1 MALKYWWLL
10 PLGLAAL
17 AAVAVLLWRR
27 QDAGAPHSPVAHAER
42 LTELP
47 AYKHAL
53 ASYRRRLVA
62 AVVALAVLAVS
73 LLVAAARPVSESS
86 TIPEQFN
93 RDIMLCLDVS
103 GSMLDT
109 DEAIIGVFSQL
120 VGKFQGERIAMTIFD
135 SSAVMVFPLTDDYEF
150 VAGELAAA
158 TKALGSA
165 DIAIDYLAG
174 THEAD
179 GSSLIG
185 DGLASCVKGFPAAE
199 NAAAKG
205 GVGDSATGEKAR
217 SRSII
222 FATDNMLAGRPL
234 FTLEQATVL
243 AKTANA
249 RVYAFNPNDYGSSD
263 YGSNEFGMFPLF
275 GDAAGGLKKTAAAT
289 GGAYYALES
298 EEAVPSIVEKVQA
311 TEASRLLGAPHK
323 TIVDYPGVPLG
334 VAVLALLALT
344 LLSVPTSATSRAASS
359 AAAWVRRVRP

>member
-10 PLGLAAL
+10 PLGLAAV
-17 AAVAVLLWRR
+17 AAVVILLWRR
-27 QDAGAPHSPVAHAER
+27 QGIVISPTPVAHAER

-47 AYKHAL
+47 AYKQAL
-53 ASYRRRLVA
+53 ASYRKRLVA

-86 TIPEQFN
+86 TVPEQFN

-109 DEAIIGVFSQL
+109 DVAIMGVFSQL

-199 NAAAKG
+199 NTAAKSA
-205 GVGDSATGEKAR
+205 VGDNSAAEKGR

-222 FATDNMLAGRPL
+222 LATDNMLAGRPL
-234 FTLEQATVL
+234 FTLEQATEL
-243 AKTANA
+243 AKTANT

-263 YGSNEFGMFPLF
+263 YGSNEFGMFPLL
-275 GDAAGGLKKTAAAT
+275 GDAAVGLKQTASAT

-298 EEAVPSIVEKVQA
+298 EEAVASIVEKVQA

-323 TIVDYPGVPLG
+323 SLVDHPGVPLG
-334 VAVLALLALT
+334 IAAVALLALA
-344 LLSVPTSATSRAASS
+344 LLRVPTSATARATASVS
-359 AAAWVRRVRP
+359 AWVRRVRP